1 MESSFLN
8 DSKSSKTKLRK
19 RPHQILFQTCRDYAE
34 NTTAHGFSYIL
45 SSVTVGERILWSIVV
60 ILALAFTTIQMTTLY
75 MEWQNDPVITT
86 LDTVAL
92 PIEEVD
98 FPAVTICPQGS
109 VHGILDAVLFKQF
122 KEYVK
127 NKKNSTY
134 TRKRRS
140 AATGN
145 SKASGDEW
153 HLDTKQLV
161 LESEQFLADVYPGAK
176 AKPTKLVSL
185 LSTSEPQKMIE
196 NEAIIQPNG
205 DEDDCDPSENDRI
218 VNDLNRNLNN
228 DFCPDGFENTD
239 GIGCIHSSKVRLSYE
254 EAKNYC
260 IDQNGA
266 SLMSFE
272 TYQELK
278 AIQANKLLGKSISI
292 ISTKIGILSTFVI
305 YISIFNVNIMSSFS
319 WIGNT
324 MKPKDQYQEVQS
336 TNRIK
341 RSTGSIFI

>member
-1 MESSFLN
+1 MMESSFLN
-8 DSKSSKTKLRK
+8 DSKPSRTKLK
-19 RPHQILFQTCRDYAE
+19 KHPHQILFQTCRDYAE

-45 SSVTVGERILWSIVV
+45 SSITVGERILWSIVV

-92 PIEEVD
+92 PIEKVD

-122 KEYVK
+122 KEYVR

-140 AATGN
+140 AEDRDLKG
-145 SKASGDEW
+145 ASDEW
-153 HLDTKQLV
+153 HLDLKQML
-161 LESEQFLADVYPGAK
+161 LEGEQFLADVYPGAK

-185 LSTSEPQKMIE
+185 LSTSDPQKMIE

-205 DEDDCDPSENDRI
+205 DEDECDPSENDEI

-228 DFCPDGFENTD
+228 DFCPDRFEKVD
-239 GIGCIHSSKVRLSYE
+239 GIGCIHSSKVGMTYD

-260 IDQNGA
+260 MEQNGA

-272 TYQELK
+272 TYQELEV
-278 AIQANKLLGKSISI
+278 ILENKLLGK
-292 ISTKIGILSTFVI
+292 
-305 YISIFNVNIMSSFS
+305 
-319 WIGNT
+319 
-324 MKPKDQYQEVQS
+324 VQ
-336 TNRIK
+336 TIKRKK
-341 RSTGSIFI
+341 RSTGNILIIIQNLMLFMFPELNDKTFEINCFIKNYREGTLER